1 MSATPRDHRW
11 AHAVGRTDAGPNG
24 RTDGTDTVTHS
35 IVINGSHTELGR
47 RVAQLMRDDSTVT
60 TCGVDSPSS
69 HNAAKSVAA
78 AHTLIVLAPGSDTE
92 RDGSSVGGV
101 DVALAERLLH
111 LADAGHLRQVVLLS
125 SAMVYGA
132 WPDNPVPITE
142 DQAVRPNPGSSFA
155 CDKAELERVV
165 TEWCEHHPGVR
176 LAVLRP
182 TLVVSEEPE
191 AVEWMERSLWHTASA
206 RFGDVD
212 PPRQFLLLDD
222 LARAIDH
229 VRRKELD
236 GVYNVAPDGWLAVAP
251 QIELTGRPATTS
263 VRVPEALAEGVAET
277 RWKLQLT
284 STPPDVLPF
293 TMYPW
298 VVSSDRLRATGWH
311 PGSSNEEAFV
321 AGHRERWWASL
332 SARRRQ
338 EIALGAMVGG
348 IVVAGGATYALV
360 RRLLRS

>member
-1 MSATPRDHRW
+1 MGG
-11 AHAVGRTDAGPNG
+11 V
-24 RTDGTDTVTHS
+24 VTLS
-35 IVINGSHTELGR
+35 VVINGSHTELGR
-47 RVAQLMRDDSTVT
+47 RVARLMRDDPTVT
-60 TCGVDSPSS
+60 TRGVDSSS
-69 HNAAKSVAA
+69 SRNAAGVVASA
-78 AHTLIVLAPGSDTE
+78 DTIILLAPGSEPE

-101 DVALAERLLH
+101 DVDLAERVLH
-111 LADAGHLRQVVLLS
+111 LADRGRLRQIVLLS

-142 DQAVRPNPGSSFA
+142 DHELRPNPGSSFA

-165 TEWCEHHPGVR
+165 TEWCEQRDVR

-182 TLVVSEEPE
+182 TLVVSSEPE
-191 AVEWMERSLWHTASA
+191 AVAWMERSLWHTASS
-206 RFGDVD
+206 RFGDQD

-229 VRRKELD
+229 ARRHELD

-263 VRVPEALAEGVAET
+263 VRVPEAIAEGVAET

-298 VVSSDRLRATGWH
+298 VISSDRLQATGWH
-311 PGSSNEEAFV
+311 PLASNEEAFV

-338 EIALGAMVGG
+338 EIALGAMAGT
-348 IVVAGGATYALV
+348 VVAVAGATYGLV
-360 RRLLRS
+360 RRLLRP